1 MARLFALF
9 LLAETFTRA
18 QVAGPNGHFY
28 KVVIEPNL
36 LWEDA
41 RLRAAESTFNGVHGY
56 LATIRSPEEDAF
68 IESLRQAASPGGYGS
83 LWVGGSQLPGATLPT
98 ESWFWVNGEGSI
110 PTRDGGS
117 GYSNWQPTEPNDYWG
132 PQSEGFLS
140 VGHFNN
146 FGWNDE
152 PNDRHIHGYV
162 VEYPGGGISATVRI
176 AATDPSAIED
186 ALNQSP
192 TDIAVF
198 EFSRSGDLSLDLPVF
213 YSIHGSAINGSDYNE
228 ISRSILIPA
237 GQSSVRLNIV
247 PRVDALTV
255 VEPMETVGIRLEPSL
270 ILTPSAAYVIDQD
283 HREAAAV
290 IYENRPP
297 QNPAID
303 IAVPANNFNYNSD
316 ENVTILAALYSP
328 QPTERT
334 TGVDFYAGD
343 LKIGSSAQIAE
354 TGLMFFK
361 FTWNDPPAGTHLLTA
376 RASAS
381 GAQVTSRAVRI
392 TVQQSPE
399 TPVVGIRFVAPTTT
413 EPWPDTDF
421 APGYLEVT
429 RSGSTAQNL
438 QVFYSVTGTA
448 TADVDY
454 EALQGYVVIG
464 AGRTTAK
471 IMVIAKDDLIDE
483 PNETVA
489 LALVGADPANPT
501 DPPTYVIDPEYRD
514 ATIVILDND
523 DPRQPTL
530 RIAAVSGFTSEPIPN
545 ALVAPGLFRVSRTG
559 STTAPLQVY
568 LRFSGT
574 ATPVAD
580 YPKLPG
586 TVTIPA
592 GASEIDLRVEP
603 FSDDLVEGDETVI
616 AAFEPIPAPYLIDP
630 DHQRATVVI
639 RDYEPGT
646 HPGITITAP
655 QPREY
660 FNSGTDMRIEATAI
674 DPDGYIPIVEFFAN
688 ETKIGESALVFV
700 QPPPPGTPLYHTF
713 VWHEVP
719 AGNYQLTVRGKDAD
733 NRLIVS
739 DPVPVHAQDGPAM
752 PFVSITAAPSE
763 ISEQSP
769 LAFVFPSKVTVSRVY
784 GLEYPVRVYL
794 KYEGTA
800 TRELDYE
807 PAPTE
812 VVIPAGSSSV
822 EFLLNAK
829 MDNLVEGPET
839 VMIRIAPPLLPL
851 NPDPANHVYEIN
863 PDHRAAKITINDMT
877 SPGLPTVSLWKI
889 NESTREP
896 RPNEDVAPAVFALR
910 RTGSTE
916 NPIAVYLSYA
926 GTATINAD
934 YPNPGTVVEFRPGQA
949 EVRVEIYATDESLVE
964 GDETVIVSLGDLP
977 PSVPPQYRIDP
988 EHRSVTLIIHDNE
1001 SPQPNLVHI
1010 ESTDPVATEFPPNVD
1025 GFDPARF
1032 YLSRAIGGDWTRPLQ
1047 VFLSLHGTA
1056 KNGED
1061 YETLPTSF
1069 TIPAGLGFVW
1079 IDLIPREDN
1088 HGVFN
1093 KYEIVSAPGIS
1104 WATARRQAE
1113 ESIFNGVHGHLATL
1127 TSAQED
1133 AHVESLRLEVG
1144 SGGAYWVGGYQE
1156 QGEPSIT
1163 ENWKWVNNE
1172 GPIPGINGGPGYA
1185 NWLANEPNDYWGP
1198 SSENHMVIGWLN
1210 TFGWNDQGENIGA
1223 QGYVVEYPVVIGV
1236 PAEIMES
1243 VALRIEPSPLVGPMA
1258 GYEIDHH
1265 NRTAIAVIFEHQAPA
1280 GGAIEVAFPSPNFT
1294 YSSIGDVD
1302 FFVAGYHPSVD
1313 IVQVDFYVDGAKIGF
1328 SNTSG
1333 DDEDPAGGFE
1343 RHRFQ
1348 WAQATP
1354 GRHTLHALATV
1365 NGQTLSTM
1373 QIPFVVENDGAN
1385 QSPTARITEPHDGA
1399 SFIEGQPVT
1408 FVVEASDS
1416 DGTISRIDLITTD
1429 QGNQVIATANGPTLR
1444 FTVNNLPIGT
1454 HTFFA
1459 RAFDNLE
1466 AMGIAPA
1473 VHILVRHRD
1482 AVAFVHRDLP
1492 GSYSPGVAFTVEL
1505 RANPPA
1511 GTHAYAIEDRP
1522 PNGWQV
1528 ASVSHE
1534 GAFDSITGKVKF
1546 GPFTDA
1552 TPRTL
1557 TYRLTPPAN
1566 AAGHHDFAGN
1576 SSLNGAAYPI
1586 AGDDGIDLVQQFHP
1600 ADQNQDFSI
1609 LLGETTAYAAAWK
1622 AGDSW
1627 AAGPVPIPVNYVTS
1641 AATIW
1646 KRGEA
1651 YHFDSTRG
1659 AAPAC
1664 WVPVAG
1670 SGPPF
1675 QPFDD
1680 QPTTNATRSISG
1692 EFRAGAAARV
1702 QITTVPA
1709 SGTTSYAIEENPPRG
1724 WTVTNISHDGTFDA
1738 GTGAIRWGVF
1748 MDGMPRTLTYSVTPP
1763 AGVASVGTF
1772 GGQFSF
1778 DGRQDQISF
1787 LNSVTT
1793 DGATPIQITNCRRTS
1808 AGMHLQVLG
1817 PAGQTAV
1824 IEASADFVTWTELE
1838 SIFIPNGAIE
1848 FTDESTSA
1856 TGHRFYRLRVQ

>member
-1 MARLFALF
+1 MSRLFALF

-18 QVAGPNGHFY
+18 QVAGPDGHFY

-56 LATIRSPEEDAF
+56 LATISSPEEDAL

-83 LWVGGSQLPGATLPT
+83 LWVGGSQLPGATSPT

-140 VGHFNN
+140 IGHFNN

-152 PNDRHIHGYV
+152 PNDRHIQGYV
-162 VEYPGGGISATVRI
+162 VEYPGGGTGATVRI

-186 ALNQSP
+186 GLGQNP
-192 TDIAVF
+192 TDVAIF

-213 YSIHGSAINGSDYNE
+213 YSIHGTAINGSDYNE
-228 ISRSILIPA
+228 ISRSIIIPA

-297 QNPAID
+297 ESPAID

-316 ENVTILAALYSP
+316 ENVTILAALFSP

-343 LKIGSSAQIAE
+343 LKIGSSGQITE
-354 TGLMFFK
+354 TGLMFFR
-361 FTWNDPPAGTHLLTA
+361 FSWNDPPAGAHLLTA
-376 RASAS
+376 RAWAS

-392 TVQQSPE
+392 TVQESPE
-399 TPVVGIRFVAPTTT
+399 TPEVGIRFVAPTTA

-438 QVFYSVTGTA
+438 QVFYAVTGTA
-448 TADVDY
+448 TAGVDY

-464 AGRTTAK
+464 AGRATAK
-471 IMVIAKDDLIDE
+471 ITVVAKDDLIDE

-489 LALVGADPANPT
+489 LTLAGADPANPT
-501 DPPTYVIDPEYRD
+501 GPPTYVIDPEYRG
-514 ATIVILDND
+514 ATIVIFDN
-523 DPRQPTL
+523 
-530 RIAAVSGFTSEPIPN
+530 
-545 ALVAPGLFRVSRTG
+545 
-559 STTAPLQVY
+559 
-568 LRFSGT
+568 
-574 ATPVAD
+574 
-580 YPKLPG
+580 
-586 TVTIPA
+586 
-592 GASEIDLRVEP
+592 
-603 FSDDLVEGDETVI
+603 
-616 AAFEPIPAPYLIDP
+616 
-630 DHQRATVVI
+630 
-639 RDYEPGT
+639 EPGS

-655 QPREY
+655 QPGEY

-674 DPDGYIPIVEFFAN
+674 DPNGYIPIVEFFAN
-688 ETKIGESALVFV
+688 ETKIGESALTFI
-700 QPPPPGTPLYHTF
+700 QAPPPGTPIYHTF

-719 AGNYQLTVRGKDAD
+719 AGNYQLTARGKDAG

-739 DPVPVHAQDGPAM
+739 DPVLVHAQDGLAM
-752 PFVSITAAPSE
+752 PFVSITASPTE
-763 ISEQSP
+763 IGEQSP
-769 LAFVFPSKVTVSRVY
+769 LALVFPSKVTLSRVY

-800 TRELDYE
+800 TRELDYT

-829 MDNLVEGPET
+829 MDDLIEGPET

-851 NPDPANHVYEIN
+851 NPDSANHVYEIN
-863 PDHRAAKITINDMT
+863 PEHRDATVKILDRNID
-877 SPGLPTVSLWKI
+877 GVPTVSIWKI
-889 NESTREP
+889 AEATREP

-910 RTGSTE
+910 RTGPVD
-916 NPIAVYLSYA
+916 NPLRVYLAYA
-926 GTATINAD
+926 GTATIDSD
-934 YPNPGTVVEFRPGQA
+934 YENPGNSVEFPAGQSELLIKVFA
-949 EVRVEIYATDESLVE
+949 KDDNLVE
-964 GDETVIVSLGDLP
+964 SDEMVIVQFANVPFPFP
-977 PSVPPQYRIDP
+977 PPYRVDP
-988 EHRSVTLIIHDNE
+988 DHHTVTLIIHDNE
-1001 SPQPNLVHI
+1001 SPQPNLVRI
-1010 ESTDPVATEFPPNVD
+1010 ESTDPTATELPPNVD
-1025 GFDPARF
+1025 APIDPARF
-1032 YLSRAIGGDWTRPLQ
+1032 YLSRANGGDWTRPLQ

-1113 ESIFNGVHGHLATL
+1113 ESVFNGVHGHLATL
-1127 TSAQED
+1127 TTAGED

-1156 QGEPSIT
+1156 PGEPSIT

-1172 GPIPGINGGPGYA
+1172 GPIPGINGGQGYA

-1198 SSENHMVIGWLN
+1198 SSENHMAIGWLN
-1210 TFGWNDQGENIGA
+1210 TFGWNDQGENVGT
-1223 QGYVVEYPVVIGV
+1223 QGYVLEYPVAIGV

-1258 GYEIDHH
+1258 GYEIDYA
-1265 NRTAIAVIFEHQAPA
+1265 NRTAIAVIFEHRPPVD
-1280 GGAIEVAFPSPNFT
+1280 GAIEVAFPSPNFT

-1302 FFVAGYHPSVD
+1302 FFVAGYHPTVD
-1313 IVQVDFYVDGAKIGF
+1313 IVQVDFYVDGQKVGS
-1328 SNTSG
+1328 SNTSAE
-1333 DDEDPAGGFE
+1333 DEDPAGGFE

-1365 NGQTLSTM
+1365 NGQTLSTT
-1373 QIPFVVENDGAN
+1373 QIPFIVVNNGAN

-1444 FTVNNLPIGT
+1444 FTVNNLPVGT

-1459 RAFDNLE
+1459 RTFDNFDAL
-1466 AMGIAPA
+1466 GIAPA
-1473 VHILVRHRD
+1473 VRILIRHPD
-1482 AVAFVHRDLP
+1482 TVAFVHRNLP
-1492 GSYSPGVAFTVEL
+1492 GSYSPGVVFTVEL

-1511 GTHAYAIEDRP
+1511 GTHAYAVEDRP

-1528 ASVSHE
+1528 TGVSHE

-1552 TPRTL
+1552 SPRTL

-1566 AAGHHDFAGN
+1566 ASGHFEFAGN

-1586 AGDDGIDLVQQFHP
+1586 TGDDGIDLVQQFHP

-1627 AAGPVPIPVNYVTS
+1627 AAGPVPIPVDYVTS
-1641 AATIW
+1641 AATLW
-1646 KRGEA
+1646 KRGEV
-1651 YHFDSTRG
+1651 YRFDSTRG

-1664 WVPVAG
+1664 WVPASV

-1675 QPFDD
+1675 QPLD
-1680 QPTTNATRSISG
+1680 ATSGADRSVSG
-1692 EFRAGAAARV
+1692 DFRAGVAARV
-1702 QITTVPA
+1702 QITTTPA
-1709 SGTTSYAIEENPPRG
+1709 SGTSSYAIEEKPPRG
-1724 WTVTNISHDGTFDA
+1724 WTLSNISHDGTFDA

-1748 MDGMPRTLTYSVTPP
+1748 IDGMPRTLTYSVTPP

-1772 GGQFSF
+1772 AGQFSF
-1778 DGRQDQISF
+1778 DGQQEQISF
-1787 LNSVTT
+1787 LNSVTINGT
-1793 DGATPIQITNCRRTS
+1793 APIQITNSRRTS
-1808 AGMHLQVLG
+1808 AGMHLQILG

-1824 IEASADFVTWTELE
+1824 IEASADLVTWTQLQ
-1838 SIFIPNGAIE
+1838 SIFIPDGATE

-1856 TGHRFYRLRVQ
+1856 AGHRFYRLRAQ